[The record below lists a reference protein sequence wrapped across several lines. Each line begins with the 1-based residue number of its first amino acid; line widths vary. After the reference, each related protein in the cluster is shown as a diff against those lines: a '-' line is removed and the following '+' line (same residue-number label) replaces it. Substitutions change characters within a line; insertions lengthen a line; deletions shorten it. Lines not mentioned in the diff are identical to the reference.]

1 MSAFAKSQ
9 PIADAAATGSPRP
22 RFLVGDIRGG
32 LAVSVVDL
40 ALVPTLAVLVFG
52 ALGPAHLESGV
63 RAAFSATIFGGV
75 TAVLL
80 GGLPIPG
87 TGPRASTCLIL
98 GTFVGALAVDPRL
111 QGGSAPDVAA
121 ILFLAAACVCAAGV
135 IQLAFGVA
143 RLGSLV
149 KFVPYPVLSGL
160 MTGIAILIVL
170 SQLPSLLGVAGPLT
184 AGTLAD
190 ALRAAQPWTVFV
202 GLATASLA
210 WGIAAF
216 WPRLPAW
223 LLAIAAGAAAYH
235 VIAAVVPSA
244 RLGAL
249 LGAVSGPISIPT
261 ALAPLFS
268 AGAARLLETHG
279 AGTLATAFALA
290 VVGSLDS
297 LTAAAAADA
306 AHGTRHRP
314 NRALIGQGFANL
326 VSGLLGGLP
335 LSFGLAR
342 AGPAFQAGART
353 RASGVVSAAAL
364 LLAYLVAGEAL
375 GLVPFAALAGIM
387 LVVAVGLVDRWSRD
401 LPRRLARG
409 HPDRDTLWSFA
420 VVLIVCVSVVAFG
433 FVVAV
438 VVGVIASMALF
449 IAAMNRSLVR
459 ATWTGAQRASRRVYP
474 VAEAVRLKELGHAIR
489 VLELEG
495 AVFFGTAERLAVEV
509 ERCAAGARAVIL
521 DFRRV
526 SAIDV
531 TGALILERLS
541 RRLAATGI
549 RLLLAHVTAGGR
561 HGQALAALDAPG
573 SPFRADWFADVD
585 RALEAVERTLLAE
598 EGAGAE
604 GREVP
609 LEASS
614 LLAGLRPADVERVR
628 THLERCE
635 LGAGEVLFRE
645 GEPGDRLYV
654 LTKGAVTILAGHD
667 LRAQRLVTMA
677 PGVPFGE
684 MAMLDR
690 VPRSATAVA
699 DEPST
704 VYCLTAA
711 GLEAIRAG
719 DPELGVRLVANLAR
733 QLSNRLRLLTD
744 ALRAETDAGDW
755 RAEP

>member
-1 MSAFAKSQ
+1 LSTFARSQ
-9 PIADAAATGSPRP
+9 PIADPAATGSPRP
-22 RFLVGDIRGG
+22 RFLAGDIRGG
-32 LAVSVVDL
+32 LAVCVVDL

-52 ALGPAHLESGV
+52 PLGPAHLESGV
-63 RAAFSATIFGGV
+63 RAAFTASILGGV
-75 TAVLL
+75 TATLL
-80 GGLPIPG
+80 GGVPVPG
-87 TGPRASTCLIL
+87 TGPRAATCLIL
-98 GTFVGALAVDPRL
+98 GTFIGTLALDPRL
-111 QGGSAPDVAA
+111 RSGGAPDVAA
-121 ILFLAAACVCAAGV
+121 ILCLAAACVCAAGV
-135 IQLAFGVA
+135 LQLVFGMV

-170 SQLPSLLGVAGPLT
+170 SQLPGLLGVAGPLKS
-184 AGTLAD
+184 GTLAD

-202 GLATASLA
+202 GLATATLA
-210 WGIAAF
+210 WVIAAF

-223 LLAIAAGAAAYH
+223 LLAIAAGSVAYH

-244 RLGAL
+244 RLGDL
-249 LGAVSGPISIPT
+249 LAAASGPMSMPT
-261 ALAPLFS
+261 ALAPLFP

-279 AGTLATAFALA
+279 ASTLATAFALA

-297 LTAAAAADA
+297 LFAAAAADA
-306 AHGTRHRP
+306 AHDTRHRP
-314 NRALIGQGFANL
+314 NRELVGQGCANI
-326 VSGLLGGLP
+326 VSGLFGGLP
-335 LSFGLAR
+335 LSLGMAR
-342 AGPAFQAGART
+342 VGPAFRAGART
-353 RASGVVSAAAL
+353 RASGLVAAATL
-364 LLAYLVAGEAL
+364 LLVYLVAGGAL
-375 GLVPFAALAGIM
+375 GLVPLAALAGIM
-387 LVVAVGLVDRWSRD
+387 LVVAAGLVDRWSRD
-401 LPRRLARG
+401 LPRRLVRG

-420 VVLIVCVSVVAFG
+420 VVLIVCVATVAFG

-459 ATWTGAQRASRRVYP
+459 ASWTGAQRASRRVYP
-474 VAEAVRLKELGHAIR
+474 AAEALALNELGRTIR
-489 VLELEG
+489 VIELEG

-509 ERCAAGARAVIL
+509 ERSAAAARAVIL

-526 SAIDV
+526 SAIDA

-541 RRLAATGI
+541 RRLAATGV
-549 RLLLAHVTAGGR
+549 RLLLAHVTPEGR
-561 HGQALAALDAPG
+561 HGQALVALGPPG
-573 SPFRADWFADVD
+573 SQPRADWCADVD
-585 RALEAVERTLLAE
+585 RALEAAERALLAE
-598 EGAGAE
+598 RGSGEEA
-604 GREVP
+604 REVP

-614 LLAGLRPADVERVR
+614 LLAGLAPAEVERVR
-628 THLERCE
+628 SHLERSE

-654 LTKGAVTILAGHD
+654 LTRGAVSILAGRDHG
-667 LRAQRLVTMA
+667 AQRLVTMA
-677 PGVPFGE
+677 PGVAFGE

-719 DPELGVRLVANLAR
+719 DPELAVRLVANLAR
-733 QLSNRLRLLTD
+733 HLSNRLRLLTD

-755 RAEP
+755 RALP